1 MFFVPLILGLGA
13 IYVLM
18 YGSSGNTDLPPNDSL
33 GSMEPYN
40 EPRRPAPVAKQAEI
54 EFAAATGV
62 ARPRQ
67 PRPIPQKDHFNDDFA
82 KKLKAQFGSD
92 SQVITSKST
101 GKLQE
106 FRLGAD
112 KPWIKTPNLK
122 GPQTCT
128 VNGETLTGSDCQDMD
143 DVMDYFHDHKAN
155 QPGFE
160 TTIV

>member
-1 MFFVPLILGLGA
+1 MVPLILGLGA

-82 KKLKAQFGSD
+82 KKLKAQLGSK

-106 FRLGAD
+106 FRMEGD
-112 KPWIKTPNLK
+112 EPWIKSPNLK
-122 GPQTCT
+122 GPDSC
-128 VNGETLTGSDCQDMD
+128 VIAGVAETGSRCHELDN
-143 DVMDYFHDHKAN
+143 VMDYFHDHKPN

-160 TTIV
+160 TTVV

>member
-67 PRPIPQKDHFNDDFA
+67 PRPIPQKDHFNDDLA
-82 KKLKAQFGSD
+82 KKLKAQFGQD
-92 SQVITSKST
+92 TEIVTTST
-101 GKLQE
+101 GQLQKI
-106 FRLGAD
+106 RLGGK
-112 KPWIKTPNLK
+112 KPWIENQHIEQ
-122 GPQTCT
+122 GCSGVSW
-128 VNGETLTGSDCQDMD
+128 VNYKQLLEGSQSGDANDCWSNWDRA
-143 DVMDYFHDHKAN
+143 AN
-155 QPGFE
+155 AN
-160 TTIV
+160 VS